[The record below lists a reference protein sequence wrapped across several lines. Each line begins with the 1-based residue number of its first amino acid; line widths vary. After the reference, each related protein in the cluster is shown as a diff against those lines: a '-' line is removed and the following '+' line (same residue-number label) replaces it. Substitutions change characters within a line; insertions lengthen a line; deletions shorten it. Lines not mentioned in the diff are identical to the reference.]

1 MSDRWRYRIRNLFSP
16 ATLERLDAPGNGAP
30 STGSSSPQSILHA
43 VNLPAK
49 VSREMVDRGHRAGRS
64 ALRVASAINRSPA
77 RRAVLR
83 SHHGVGISFAVALQ
97 RSVKAHQHAIQNAQR
112 ALEVGHH

>member
-30 STGSSSPQSILHA
+30 ATGLSSPQTILHA
-43 VNLPAK
+43 VNSPAK
-49 VSREMVDRGHRAGRS
+49 VGREMVDRGPRAGRL
-64 ALRVASAINRSPA
+64 ALRVASASNRSPA

-97 RSVKAHQHAIQNAQR
+97 HVEKAQQQAIQNAR
-112 ALEVGHH
+112 R